1 MELQDLKDMIVE
13 ALVVVEECS
22 RIKKW
27 NILLKSKYTTKVVE
41 INRKMFK
48 FCQVQLQLLQF
59 RNQLQFNN
67 YLQIINKK
75 LDLLSVSSPS
85 PVFSKRCSVPKLNTV
100 LVGLDWPLM
109 ELKKKLLGNSVV
121 VVSGPPGCGKT
132 TLVTQLCDDDKIKGM
147 KCLKVLIFTHGHS
160 TNLLQDNGYGAIT
173 FDDDSQ
179 AETGLRDLLEEL
191 TKDGPILLVLDD
203 VWRGSEFLLRK
214 FQIELEDYKILILK
228 RCNGFPLVIEVVG
241 ISLKGQALY
250 LWKGQVESW
259 SEGETIL
266 GNAHPTVLKRLQP
279 SFSALKP
286 HLKECFLDM
295 GSFLEDQK
303 IHASLIIDIWVELY
317 GRGSTSTNMY
327 MKYLN
332 DLASQNLLKL
342 VPLGTNEY
350 EDGFYNELLVTQHDI
365 LRELAIFQSELE
377 PILERKK
384 LNLEIR
390 EDNYPDWCSNL
401 RQPINARLL
410 SISTD
415 DMFSSNC
422 FIAGMKK
429 LKVLTITNHGFVPT
443 RLSNFS
449 CLSSLPNLKR
459 IRLEKVSV
467 TLLDIPRLQLGSLK
481 KLSSLMCSFGE
492 VFYGTEEIDVAKA
505 LSSLQEIDIDYCYDL
520 LELPYWVSEVV
531 SLKTLSITNCDKL
544 SILPEALGNL
554 SKLEML
560 RSCSCNNLTELP
572 QEIGKLEKLKMIWM
586 RNYTGCKL
594 PDSVTNLEN
603 LEVKCDEETGFLW
616 ERLKPKMINLRV
628 VKEEID
634 LSSTWA

>member
-1 MELQDLKDMIVE
+1 MICSHRIGWKWIYCPNVE
-13 ALVVVEECS
+13 ALVL
-22 RIKKW
+22 
-27 NILLKSKYTTKVVE
+27 N
-41 INRKMFK
+41 
-48 FCQVQLQLLQF
+48 
-59 RNQLQFNN
+59 
-67 YLQIINKK
+67 
-75 LDLLSVSSPS
+75 VSSSDYALPS
-85 PVFSKRCSVPKLNTV
+85 
-100 LVGLDWPLM
+100 
-109 ELKKKLLGNSVV
+109 
-121 VVSGPPGCGKT
+121 
-132 TLVTQLCDDDKIKGM
+132 
-147 KCLKVLIFTHGHS
+147 
-160 TNLLQDNGYGAIT
+160 
-173 FDDDSQ
+173 
-179 AETGLRDLLEEL
+179 
-191 TKDGPILLVLDD
+191 
-203 VWRGSEFLLRK
+203 
-214 FQIELEDYKILILK
+214 
-228 RCNGFPLVIEVVG
+228 
-241 ISLKGQALY
+241 
-250 LWKGQVESW
+250 
-259 SEGETIL
+259 
-266 GNAHPTVLKRLQP
+266 
-279 SFSALKP
+279 
-286 HLKECFLDM
+286 
-295 GSFLEDQK
+295 
-303 IHASLIIDIWVELY
+303 
-317 GRGSTSTNMY
+317 
-327 MKYLN
+327 
-332 DLASQNLLKL
+332 
-342 VPLGTNEY
+342 
-350 EDGFYNELLVTQHDI
+350 
-365 LRELAIFQSELE
+365 
-377 PILERKK
+377 
-384 LNLEIR
+384 
-390 EDNYPDWCSNL
+390 
-401 RQPINARLL
+401 
-410 SISTD
+410 
-415 DMFSSNC
+415 